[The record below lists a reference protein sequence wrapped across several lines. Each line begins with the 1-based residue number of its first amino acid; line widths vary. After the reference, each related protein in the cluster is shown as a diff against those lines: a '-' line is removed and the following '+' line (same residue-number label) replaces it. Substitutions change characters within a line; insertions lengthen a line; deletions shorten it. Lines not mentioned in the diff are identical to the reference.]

1 MPEVKIE
8 DGTSCIFYED
18 SIQVTLKASNADSAA
33 YSLNGGAETAYT
45 DGDKIEIKAGSDNTA
60 TLRLTAKSGNNQTVM
75 TYVFTHKMTNSS
87 GTKIYFQKPAAW
99 ANTVNAYVYDESS
112 SEVKENAAWPGVAM
126 TDEGNGLYSYVLEND
141 WSAALVI
148 FNDGSN
154 QCPGMMEPGFTI
166 ENNKKYTEE

>member
-1 MPEVKIE
+1 
-8 DGTSCIFYED
+8 
-18 SIQVTLKASNADSAA
+18 
-33 YSLNGGAETAYT
+33 
-45 DGDKIEIKAGSDNTA
+45 
-60 TLRLTAKSGNNQTVM
+60 M
-75 TYVFTHKMTNSS
+75 TYVFTHKTTNSS